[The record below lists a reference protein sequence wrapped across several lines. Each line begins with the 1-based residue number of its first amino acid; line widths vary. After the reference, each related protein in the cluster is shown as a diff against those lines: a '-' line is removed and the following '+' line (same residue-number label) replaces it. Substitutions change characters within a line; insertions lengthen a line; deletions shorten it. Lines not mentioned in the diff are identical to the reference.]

1 MKRVAFFVATAFTSL
16 TAISQ
21 DLPTAGQ
28 VISGSASIS
37 QTGQNQTITQTTDK
51 AIINWGSFSIGS
63 SSSVN
68 FVQPGS
74 NSVVLNRVTGGD
86 PSSILGSLSAN
97 GKVFLVNPNGIF
109 FGFGSSVDTAGLV
122 ATTMSISDSDFLSN
136 HYSFERNSAASI
148 ENAGVITIR
157 GGGYALLAAD
167 KVSNSAT
174 GQINAT
180 KGNVGLISADR
191 VTIETQSDGLVGFS
205 VEGSALRQIASV
217 ENAGLITA
225 DGGKIVMSARSTN
238 ELTGMVVNNTGVLRA
253 QSIDERDGAVILS
266 ASSGVTKSTGSIN
279 TSGKRGGTIQVTN
292 DQGVAAVSGQLA
304 ATGTTGAGGSI
315 IVAGKQTG
323 VFADSTLDVTGA
335 TGGQVRV
342 GGDFH
347 GATTAGQVSDNT
359 YVAGSANLLA
369 NGLAG
374 NGGSVVVWANDATR
388 FDGFISAKG
397 TGTGAGG
404 NAEVSGKQNLVFN
417 GFADLTALSQQYG
430 TLLLDPSTI
439 TITAGAAAS
448 GSLDTEFGN
457 APANQI
463 LVATADN
470 GGNTISR
477 GTLQA
482 AVAGAD
488 VVLEA
493 TGLITLADLG
503 GGTLSMAQTSS
514 GSLRLTSTTTGG
526 VTFANKADT
535 ISTQGANIT
544 VESLGTGVIDI
555 GNLSSGSGSISLTAN
570 SNSANAI
577 TTGNLS
583 TTATGSVTYNTFGG
597 IAQIANTK
605 ITADSVVISKA
616 SNVALT
622 QANLVNKLSA
632 TNISGTSFNFKS
644 MNDLTVNQLAATNAS
659 SSVVVESDKKITL
672 ANLGG
677 TTRAVA
683 GALRLTSDTSGG
695 VEFAN
700 TADTIASGGS
710 LTIEALGTAGGAG
723 IINVGNLSASNGA
736 AISLKSNSNN
746 VQAITA
752 GNLNTTGTVFYNTAG
767 GIWQIPVSHITANSV
782 VVTNANKVDLGQDNQ
797 VNQFA
802 ANVTG
807 TASSPNGVDFRSVN
821 DLVVNTVSVSGAAN
835 ADIKIVSTGNM
846 TVTGAVTALANNG
859 AANATSPATVA
870 LTSSGNMTINNN
882 VLAQGGG
889 SFGVEAAKVSL
900 ISTNASIT
908 QSATNNNLIKAY
920 DTAVQQAD
928 STQLAHSA
936 TVLIQAD
943 NGSVSTKQVLAEST
957 GGRSQVNINAK
968 GSMTATGTITSK
980 GASQP
985 GVNINTQFNGGNGNI
1000 DTSAAVIKTEQ
1011 TAERVIPSTGVNNPI
1026 TYADINKQVSNVAGA
1041 SDVGGVSVAG
1051 NTMNLGAMSMVST
1064 AASGQAL
1071 YGIST
1076 NSNGNTTFNQAVS
1089 TNSAVGITI
1098 STPNDT
1104 IIKTA
1109 GSGSL
1114 NANSLGIKGDRDKAV
1129 FSLATN
1135 ISTLTALGGKAVD
1148 IDNSSHGSGVLT
1160 ISALGQI
1167 ADAYTEQNTGTQIA
1181 ATNKP
1186 VGAVRIKSQNIK
1198 LLSMDNRS
1206 TNTYAFDG
1214 SSNVVAQNSGGSAR
1228 QDLIFIANNL
1238 DFVQGTISTGA
1249 KTYVNLRP
1257 FTDTRNIQ
1265 LAYNAPSVADV
1276 NTTYYVS
1283 NLAKSGLLDQFN
1295 PSSTILFG
1303 GSGYNGN
1310 ISVGYATDTSAQ
1322 QISLGDMTLYF
1333 ETLGR
1338 FYNNYA
1344 FNPDS
1349 PATWNNSSNLSAPY
1363 SPSPAFICGI
1373 ASLPCLT
1380 KMTTTNSKIYIK
1392 DSLQQGNAASPTR
1405 NIVLNGVNT
1414 TSVGGTV
1421 PPSSSQTGSGTGG
1434 GNSNNNGGN
1443 NGGGSSSNDNDSG
1456 PGGTNAPEPN
1466 NGGGNETANPPGS
1479 GTTQAANNPGQ
1490 VTGNPGGNN
1499 GTPSDPSTPGTQA
1512 GNPNDTLGTPADGLA
1527 GGGQFSGNDPGYSN
1541 PIQNGGQT
1549 SNPPSNNSN
1558 PTGGGTLTDGSTPG
1572 STPPSNQNGNNPV
1585 ADNTNNNNG
1594 FTGGGNNGN
1603 NNSNPVNNNTGGG
1616 TLSDGTNP
1624 ANNNP
1629 GNTQTADNGNNGFN
1643 GGGTNSNNNNSNNS
1657 GTNNT
1662 GGATLSDGTLPGGNQ
1677 SGNNSNGNT
1686 QVADNTNN
1694 NGFTGGG
1701 NNNSNSS
1708 GSSGNTSGGAT
1719 LSDGSN
1725 TGTGGNTQT
1734 ANNGTG
1740 SSGANNNSN
1749 NGSSN
1754 AGNSN
1759 SSGSTTPGNNQ
1770 TASNQNNNGFSGG
1783 GSSSNG
1789 SGTNNSNFGDN
1800 AGGATF
1806 SDGSGVTNTSGGT
1819 QFAGNSQTGGSASNN
1834 GGSTNTSG
1842 TSSAGTT
1849 TNTSGS
1855 SSNSGSGSSAANTQT
1870 SNNNQNNSNGFSG
1883 GASSGSNLANNNFGD
1898 SAGGGTFSDGSAAGG
1913 GSTQFAGN
1921 NQSGGGSSSSS
1932 AGSSSSGSSTSGSGT
1947 VAGSNGFNGGGSS
1960 TASNTSSAGSNS
1972 ANSSSGNANGFSG
1985 GASGTNGG
1993 SSNVANNSFGDSS
2006 GGASFSDGSSAN
2018 GSGSTQFA
2026 SNNKGSSNG
2035 QDGNS
2040 NSSSSSSTNSNSGSA
2055 NNSAGTVDQN
2065 TSADADNPFAG
2076 GAGGGS
2082 TSDAKLVAQNDA
2094 NQAESYPPCEDE
2106 SQSVK
2111 TVSKAGQ
2118 PNGDM
2123 IQMKATGMRLRQN
2136 TGTVSEQR
2144 ASCKASTK
2152 VQ

>member
-1 MKRVAFFVATAFTSL
+1 MKCHKTGKLKQHLRISENFRSSARQAFNVKQVAFFVATAFTSF
-16 TAISQ
+16 AAFSQ

-28 VISGSASIS
+28 VISGTASIS
-37 QTGQNQTITQTTDK
+37 QAGQNQTITQTTDK

-167 KVSNSAT
+167 KVSNTVT
-174 GQINAT
+174 GQINAS
-180 KGNVGLISADR
+180 KGSIGLVSADR

-217 ENAGLITA
+217 ENAGLISA
-225 DGGKIVMSARSTN
+225 DGGKIVMSARGAN

-253 QSIDERDGAVILS
+253 QSIDEQDGAVILS

-323 VFADSTLDVTGA
+323 VFADSTLDVSGA

-359 YVAGSANLLA
+359 YVASSANLLA

-374 NGGSVVVWANDATR
+374 NGGSVVVWANHATR

-397 TGTGAGG
+397 AGTGAGG

-482 AVAGAD
+482 AAANAN

-503 GGTLSMAQTSS
+503 GGALSMAQTSS

-535 ISTQGANIT
+535 ISTQGGNIT
-544 VESLGTGVIDI
+544 IQAQGSGAIDI
-555 GNLSSGSGSISLTAN
+555 GNLTSNGGLISLSSVTGNIGTVNLNSGSGSISLLSTSGNINTAN
-570 SNSANAI
+570 LD
-577 TTGNLS
+577 TTG
-583 TTATGSVTYNTFGG
+583 TG
-597 IAQIANTK
+597 A
-605 ITADSVVISKA
+605 
-616 SNVALT
+616 
-622 QANLVNKLSA
+622 VNY
-632 TNISGTSFNFKS
+632 
-644 MNDLTVNQLAATNAS
+644 
-659 SSVVVESDKKITL
+659 
-672 ANLGG
+672 
-677 TTRAVA
+677 
-683 GALRLTSDTSGG
+683 
-695 VEFAN
+695 
-700 TADTIASGGS
+700 
-710 LTIEALGTAGGAG
+710 
-723 IINVGNLSASNGA
+723 
-736 AISLKSNSNN
+736 
-746 VQAITA
+746 
-752 GNLNTTGTVFYNTAG
+752 NTTGTVSQTNGTRIKADSVAIANTSLVTLAQNNEVNKISG
-767 GIWQIPVSHITANSV
+767 TNLKNSL
-782 VVTNANKVDLGQDNQ
+782 AFK
-797 VNQFA
+797 
-802 ANVTG
+802 
-807 TASSPNGVDFRSVN
+807 SVN
-821 DLVVNTVSVSGAAN
+821 DLIVNNTALQSTAGNNASLNIESTHVLTVSGTVNATASNASDFATVNLKSGGNMAVNSAISASGNGSSAVILQSSSAMTLANTVTSQANNAGAN
-835 ADIKIVSTGNM
+835 ANVSLTSSGDMTIGNAVLSRSAGSASISAQSNAL
-846 TVTGAVTALANNG
+846 TVNGALSALANNS
-859 AANATSPATVA
+859 AANATSPATIA

-882 VLAQGGG
+882 ILAQGGG
-889 SFGVEAAKVSL
+889 GFAVEAAKVSL
-900 ISTNASIT
+900 ISTNGSIT
-908 QSATNNNLIKAY
+908 NNSLIKAY

-928 STQLAHSA
+928 ASQLAHSA
-936 TVLIQAD
+936 SVLIQSN
-943 NGSVSTKQVLAEST
+943 NGNVTTKQVLAEST
-957 GGRSQVNINAK
+957 GGRSQVDINAK
-968 GSMTATGTITSK
+968 GNITATNSITSK

-985 GVNINTQFNGGNGNI
+985 GVSLNTQFNGGNGNI
-1000 DTSAAVIKTEQ
+1000 DTSAALAVIKAEQ
-1011 TAERVIPSTGVNNPI
+1011 TAERIIPASGLNPV
-1026 TYADINKQVSNVAGA
+1026 TYADINKLVENINN
-1041 SDVGGVSVAG
+1041 GVSVAG
-1051 NTMNLGAMSMVST
+1051 NALNLGAMSMVSS
-1064 AASGQAL
+1064 AASGKAL
-1071 YGIST
+1071 YGIAT
-1076 NSNGNTTFNQAVS
+1076 NSNGNTTFNQVVS

-1098 STPNDT
+1098 STSNDT
-1104 IIKTA
+1104 IIKTT

-1114 NANSLGIKGDRDKAV
+1114 NADSLGIKGDRDKAV

-1135 ISTLTALGGKAVD
+1135 IATLTALGGKAVD
-1148 IDNSSHGSGVLT
+1148 IDNTSHGSGVLT

-1206 TNTYAFDG
+1206 TNTYVFDG
-1214 SSNVVAQNSGGSAR
+1214 SSNIVTGSSTR

-1265 LAYNAPSVADV
+1265 LAYNAPGVADV

-1303 GSGYNGN
+1303 GSGYSGN

-1363 SPSPAFICGI
+1363 SPSPAFICGV

-1421 PPSSSQTGSGTGG
+1421 PPNSSQTGSGTGG
-1434 GNSNNNGGN
+1434 GNNNNSGGN
-1443 NGGGSSSNDNDSG
+1443 NGGGSSGNGNDSG
-1456 PGGTNAPEPN
+1456 PGGTNAPETN

-1499 GTPSDPSTPGTQA
+1499 GTPSDPSTPGNQA

-1527 GGGQFSGNDPGYSN
+1527 GGGQFSGTDPGYNN

-1558 PTGGGTLTDGSTPG
+1558 PAGGGTLTDGTTPG
-1572 STPPSNQNGNNPV
+1572 NNNPTPTNQNGNNPV
-1585 ADNTNNNNG
+1585 VDNTGNNNG

-1603 NNSNPVNNNTGGG
+1603 NNSNPVNNTGGG

-1643 GGGTNSNNNNSNNS
+1643 GGGTNSNNNNNS

-1662 GGATLSDGTLPGGNQ
+1662 GGGTLSDGTLPGGNQ
-1677 SGNNSNGNT
+1677 PGNNSNGNT

-1694 NGFTGGG
+1694 NGFTGGA

-1725 TGTGGNTQT
+1725 TGAGGNTQA

-1740 SSGANNNSN
+1740 SGGANNNSN
-1749 NGSSN
+1749 SNGSN

-1759 SSGSTTPGNNQ
+1759 SSGSTNSGNTQ
-1770 TASNQNNNGFSGG
+1770 IASNSNNNGFSGG
-1783 GSSSNG
+1783 GSSSSG
-1789 SGTNNSNFGDN
+1789 SGTNNSNFGDS

-1819 QFAGNSQTGGSASNN
+1819 QFAGNSQTGGSTSNS
-1834 GGSTNTSG
+1834 GGSANTSG
-1842 TSSAGTT
+1842 TSGAGGT

-1855 SSNSGSGSSAANTQT
+1855 SSSSGSGNSAGNTQA
-1870 SNNNQNNSNGFSG
+1870 SNNTQNNSNGFSG
-1883 GASSGSNLANNNFGD
+1883 GASSGGNLANNNFGD
-1898 SAGGGTFSDGSAAGG
+1898 SAGGGTFSDGSGASG

-1932 AGSSSSGSSTSGSGT
+1932 AGSSSSGSSNSSAA
-1947 VAGSNGFNGGGSS
+1947 AGSNGFNGGGSS
-1960 TASNTSSAGSNS
+1960 TASNTASAGSNS
-1972 ANSSSGNANGFSG
+1972 ANSAGGNTNGFSG
-1985 GASGTNGG
+1985 GASGGN
-1993 SSNVANNSFGDSS
+1993 SNLANNSFGDSS

-2026 SNNKGSSNG
+2026 SNNTGSSNG
-2035 QDGNS
+2035 QNGNS
-2040 NSSSSSSTNSNSGSA
+2040 NSSSSSATSSTSDSA

-2082 TSDAKLVAQNDA
+2082 TSDAKLVAQNDT

-2136 TGTVSEQR
+2136 SGTASEQR